1 MKTVISE
8 TLVEWDD
15 NKNRINIQKHGISF
29 ETAALVFADEE
40 RIEYYDK
47 LHSID
52 EDRYVVLGC
61 VQGILYVVYTMR
73 DEAARLIS
81 ARMQRQQKGRSIMEN
96 ETIVR
101 TVIHSG
107 QQPTEAQIREI
118 ESAASKPV
126 VPDEDAP
133 ELTLEQYA
141 EMAAIARNRRS
152 QKVKPVIALRI
163 SPETLDKAKATGK
176 GYTGFLSRLL
186 DNAINDP
193 QLVSKSL

>member
-1 MKTVISE
+1 
-8 TLVEWDD
+8 
-15 NKNRINIQKHGISF
+15 
-29 ETAALVFADEE
+29 
-40 RIEYYDK
+40 
-47 LHSID
+47 
-52 EDRYVVLGC
+52 
-61 VQGILYVVYTMR
+61 
-73 DEAARLIS
+73 
-81 ARMQRQQKGRSIMEN
+81 MEN

-101 TVIHSG
+101 TVIHPG

>member
-1 MKTVISE
+1 
-8 TLVEWDD
+8 
-15 NKNRINIQKHGISF
+15 
-29 ETAALVFADEE
+29 
-40 RIEYYDK
+40 
-47 LHSID
+47 
-52 EDRYVVLGC
+52 
-61 VQGILYVVYTMR
+61 
-73 DEAARLIS
+73 
-81 ARMQRQQKGRSIMEN
+81 MEN

-126 VPDEDAP
+126 IPDEDAP

-163 SPETLDKAKATGK
+163 SPETLDKAKAT
-176 GYTGFLSRLL
+176 
-186 DNAINDP
+186 
-193 QLVSKSL
+193 